1 MAENLTNQ
9 EWRSIAEKASKE
21 QDPAKL
27 TILVAELCRSLDER
41 QKTPQSQSHKA
52 AG

>member
-9 EWRSIAEKASKE
+9 AWRSIAEQASTTE

-27 TILVAELCRSLDER
+27 TSLVAELCRSLDER
-41 QKTPQSQSHKA
+41 QKTPQFQHQE
-52 AG
+52 

>member
-9 EWRSIAEKASKE
+9 EWRSIAEEASTE

-27 TILVAELCRSLDER
+27 TSLVAKLCRSLDER
-41 QKTPQSQSHKA
+41 QKPLSFSAKN
-52 AG
+52 